1 MKSDIL
7 LSIVVPVF
15 NTIKFIEPTLRSLQ
29 EILKER
35 EDIEI
40 IIQDAVSTDGTT
52 EVIARYV
59 EQESCFIHYV
69 EKDGGQSYA
78 INRGIRKAR
87 GQWVTW
93 LCADD
98 LLLPGFS
105 QILKQLEST
114 EGGVVYGDCVM
125 LLESGEIVPAFGTE
139 THEPGALARKR
150 LILQQPGTCIRRAHW
165 EALQGVDVDLN
176 WVMDYDLFLRLE
188 GMGVA
193 FLRLNEFVAVARIH
207 SEAKTSSGSF
217 RRVLEHWRM
226 FGRAHGRNL
235 QWVSWKPYALYGI
248 EYIIKTL
255 EAGNSCR
262 GIVPSLHKAFWLLGR
277 PQEQQ
282 AIQSRLQQQKEG
294 IHLYI
299 QSLQEGMRS

>member
-59 EQESCFIHYV
+59 EQKSCFIHYV
-69 EKDGGQSYA
+69 EKDGGQSDA
-78 INRGIRKAR
+78 INRGTQKAR

-105 QILKQLEST
+105 QVLKQLEST
-114 EGGVVYGDCVM
+114 AAGVVYGDCVM

-150 LILQQPGTCIRRAHW
+150 LILQQPGTCIRRGHW
-165 EALQGVDVDLN
+165 EKLQGVDVDLN

-188 GMGVA
+188 GMSVA
-193 FLRLNEFVAVARIH
+193 FLRLDEFVAVARIH

-226 FGRAHGRNL
+226 FGRAHYKNL

-255 EAGNSCR
+255 EAGDSCKS
-262 GIVPSLHKAFWLLGR
+262 IVSSLHKAFWFLGK
-277 PQEQQ
+277 PKEQQ
-282 AIQSRLQQQKEG
+282 AIQNRLQH
-294 IHLYI
+294 HLKDIQAYI
-299 QSLQEGMRS
+299 NTLQEGMRS